1 MVTSPKKRKRS
12 FALSIARYIDDA
24 LNREWPAMAQERLTL
39 GTLPTAM
46 VEALDLAVSWNAHD
60 DAQRTAHRE
69 MVAALQRALDARR
82 QRIIISQSTVGPVKW
97 AAILVQGLCAL
108 IGI

>member
-1 MVTSPKKRKRS
+1 LEPCPPPW
-12 FALSIARYIDDA
+12 L
-24 LNREWPAMAQERLTL
+24 
-39 GTLPTAM
+39 
-46 VEALDLAVSWNAHD
+46 EALDLAVSRNAQD
-60 DAQRTAHRE
+60 DAQRTAHRG

-108 IGI
+108 IGIAIVHSDNRVTCAIAVATVITDDRCL